1 MKRIN
6 LKTRFTLI
14 LAGAVATL
22 ITACSGSVEPQ
33 IVVVTATSTATPEV
47 VATPAATPVV
57 ELTVKPAESAATP
70 EVELPAPAVAPRQV
84 EEEYEAGMLLKD
96 SNNEIFYITEAGR
109 RQHIEDED
117 TFHAFRFARQDIIP
131 VGEETLA
138 AVPLAGELTRLV
150 YDDQDRLYW
159 VAEGR
164 RWPVDEWKKV
174 IERADYTGIQPT
186 RLDRSLETRLAL
198 QPDLSDGMLLRAGQT
213 VYYFD
218 HNRLIPVSGRVGS
231 EAAVLDVPVEMLG
244 AYPQQTQLEAAVV
257 RLRADTPAANV
268 RRSPSLEAEVMGTLP
283 NTAEIVAQ
291 GRSND
296 QHWLQISYQ
305 GQPGWLAADLAV
317 DSVALRLLPVI
328 ETAPTV
334 ADIPE
339 AEPAAMVE
347 SSTPQPLFCTLVP
360 IRGFG
365 KVWSEHPEVKNTL
378 GCADSWQNGEQ
389 ATQAAVQVFQ
399 NGLMVWLQAD
409 GYYSGDPVYV
419 FFADGSYQRFGDLGP
434 ADPAKVGT
442 IPSGFYAVG
451 DKFSKVYW
459 EGTGAQVKE
468 RLGYAIGPASDSAG
482 AFQQFSNG
490 RMFWTEALDRIFV
503 IYEYGYFEGQTY
515 MMVHTWH
522 SYEDTF

>member
-6 LKTRFTLI
+6 LKTNFTLI
-14 LAGAVATL
+14 LAGAAIAL
-22 ITACSGSVEPQ
+22 ITACSSAEPQ
-33 IVVVTATSTATPEV
+33 IVVVTATSTSTPEV
-47 VATPAATPVV
+47 VVTPAATPVV
-57 ELTVKPAESAATP
+57 ELTVKAAAPAATSG
-70 EVELPAPAVAPRQV
+70 VELSAPAAPPAQP
-84 EEEYEAGMLLKD
+84 EDEYEAGTLLQVSD
-96 SNNEIFYITEAGR
+96 DEIFYITEAGR
-109 RQHIEDED
+109 RQHIVDGD
-117 TFHAFRFARQDIIP
+117 TFNAFRFARQDIIP
-131 VGEETLA
+131 VGEEALA
-138 AVPLAGELTRLV
+138 AVPHAGELTRLV
-150 YDDQDRLYW
+150 YDDRDRLYW

-174 IERADYTGIQPT
+174 VERADYAGIQPT

-198 QPDLSDGMLLRAGQT
+198 QPDLSDGMLLRAGDAI
-213 VYYFD
+213 YYF
-218 HNRLIPVSGRVGS
+218 NRNSLIPVPGGVGS
-231 EAAVLDVPVEMLG
+231 EVAVLDVPVEMLG

-268 RRSPSLEAEVMGTLP
+268 RRSPSLETEAMGTLP

-291 GRSND
+291 GRSSD

-305 GQPGWLAADLAV
+305 GQPGWLAADLVV

-328 ETAPTV
+328 ETAPIA
-334 ADIPE
+334 ADVPE

-389 ATQAAVQVFQ
+389 ATQAAVQIFQ

-442 IPSGFYAVG
+442 VPTGFYAVG

-490 RMFWTEALDRIFV
+490 RMFWTETIDRVFV

-515 MMVHTWH
+515 IMVHTWH